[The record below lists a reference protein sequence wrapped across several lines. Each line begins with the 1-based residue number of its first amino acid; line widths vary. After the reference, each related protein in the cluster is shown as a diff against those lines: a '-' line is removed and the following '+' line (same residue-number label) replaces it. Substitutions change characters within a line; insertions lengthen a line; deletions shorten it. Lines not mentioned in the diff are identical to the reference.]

1 MSLIK
6 LSCFA
11 RQVTGTPAS
20 ADLENEVFDLIHF
33 VKELAIMQLHERP
46 PLVFIGR
53 HIKVAMVP
61 VGQTE
66 KLLSEGTNPY
76 IEAVTYDLEGG
87 AEVVYINSIEKQFL
101 KETDP
106 EAYKQVLR
114 QLQELTSRLEQE
126 FPLQRDFSIPYSFRN
141 RDGRKLIG
149 ELSRY
154 IVISSQE

>member
-33 VKELAIMQLHERP
+33 VKELATMQPHERP
-46 PLVFIGR
+46 PLLFTGR
-53 HIKVAMVP
+53 HIKVAMVLA
-61 VGQTE
+61 GQTE
-66 KLLSEGTNPY
+66 KLLEGTNPY
-76 IEAVTYDLEGG
+76 IEAVTYHLKDG
-87 AEVVYINSIEKQFL
+87 AEVVYISSIEKQYL
-101 KETDP
+101 KEVNP

-126 FPLQRDFSIPYSFRN
+126 FPLQRDFSIPYFSRTHS
-141 RDGRKLIG
+141 GRKLRG

-154 IVISSQE
+154 TVISPQE